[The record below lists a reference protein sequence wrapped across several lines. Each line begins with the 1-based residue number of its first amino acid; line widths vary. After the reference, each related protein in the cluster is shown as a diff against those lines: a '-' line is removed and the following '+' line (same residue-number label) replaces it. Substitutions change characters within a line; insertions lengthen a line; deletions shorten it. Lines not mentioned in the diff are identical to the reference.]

1 MKGWAKMLSPKPG
14 PQRRKMMKKCGSR
27 CFLRPRNLGYP
38 ICVRNTCKQSR
49 KGLLAAVARG
59 KQNHDEYV
67 VNKAKRLLK
76 SHKKGSSMINNPD
89 VLTDREIRERILS
102 MNGINDSNIQN
113 AIRLWRRIY
122 EWSVGAGAGNR
133 QLPENVG
140 MRDVFGRETDRII
153 KILADAGIINEIV
166 DKSISFV
173 IDIAGQLYITAQ
185 LFNDSGDRM
194 VINNPFKQ
202 VYIDRYYNEL
212 SARREAGIA
221 PVNINLEEIEGVGM
235 ETDMTG
241 LACNLDGCRNQ
252 DGVCICKLLD
262 PPRGR
267 VFGKC
272 APETCGI
279 NSFFGKVKHN
289 MKTVT

>member
-1 MKGWAKMLSPKPG
+1 
-14 PQRRKMMKKCGSR
+14 MMKKCGSR

-76 SHKKGSSMINNPD
+76 SKKRSSMTDNPD
-89 VLTDREIRERILS
+89 VFTEREIRNRILG
-102 MNGINDSNIQN
+102 MNGINDNNIQN
-113 AIRLWRRIY
+113 GITLWRRIY

-153 KILADAGIINEIV
+153 RILADAGVINEIV
-166 DKSISFV
+166 DKSTSFV

-185 LFNDSGDRM
+185 LFNDSGDKA
-194 VINNPFKQ
+194 VTNNAFKQ

-212 SARREAGIA
+212 SSRREAGIA
-221 PVNINLEEIEGVGM
+221 PVNINLEEIQGVGT

-252 DGVCICKLLD
+252 DGVCICRLLD

-272 APETCGI
+272 APESCGI
-279 NSFFGKVKHN
+279 NSFLGKVKHN
-289 MKTVT
+289 IKTVS